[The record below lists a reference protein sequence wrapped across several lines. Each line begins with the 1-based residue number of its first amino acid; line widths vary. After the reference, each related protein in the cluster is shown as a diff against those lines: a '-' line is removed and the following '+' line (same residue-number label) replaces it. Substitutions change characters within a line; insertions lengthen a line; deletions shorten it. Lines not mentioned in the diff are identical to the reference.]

1 MRFPVKKKKMLI
13 DISSCDTSIVWPPWP
28 RDKSSIERPNEIT
41 PMNVLAGDGVGGSL
55 FDWGTHLV
63 SPAAFIVCSYT
74 GMKRNLRPSLH
85 IIAIYPEG
93 GRHETKGGQGKS
105 NPGGGGMYI
114 SILEF
119 SYPFMFIA

>member
-1 MRFPVKKKKMLI
+1 
-13 DISSCDTSIVWPPWP
+13 
-28 RDKSSIERPNEIT
+28 
-41 PMNVLAGDGVGGSL
+41 MNVLAGDGVGGSL

-74 GMKRNLRPSLH
+74 GMKRNLRPPLH

-93 GRHETKGGQGKS
+93 GRDETKGGQGKS

-119 SYPFMFIA
+119 HIHLRLLLDVE